1 MIEAV
6 GLTKYFDSFMAIE
19 DISFYVEEGEIVGL
33 IGPNGS
39 GKTTTMR
46 IITCFMPPTRG
57 TARIAGYDVIKD
69 SLIVRRNIGYFPEG
83 APLYSN
89 LPVDTYLNF
98 VAEVKGLDSS
108 IRRKKIAEIMELCG
122 ISHVAK
128 RYIENL
134 SKGYRQRVCLA
145 QAILNDP
152 AVLILDEPTVGLD
165 PKQVVEVRNLIKE
178 LSGQRT
184 VILSTHILSEVSMI
198 CDRVL
203 IINRGRLIAQDTIEG
218 LSKKAEQERSLI
230 LKIKGPDDKV
240 ALLLKEM
247 GLKVKSR
254 EPAITE
260 SEGVYKY
267 VVDTDRDVRSEI
279 SKRVVSNNYEILEM
293 GFKGLSLEDIYLDI
307 IKEQG

>member
-1 MIEAV
+1 MIETV

-19 DISFYVEEGEIVGL
+19 DISFHVEEGEIVGL

-83 APLYSN
+83 APIYSN

-108 IRRKKIAEIMELCG
+108 ARRKKIAEIMELCG

-230 LKIKGPDDKV
+230 LKIKGPNDKV
-240 ALLLKEM
+240 VLLLKEM
-247 GLKVKSR
+247 GIKVKSC
-254 EPAITE
+254 EPVITE

-267 VVDTDRDVRSEI
+267 VVDTERDVRSEI
-279 SKRVVSNNYEILEM
+279 SKRVVFNNYEILEM